1 MKLSQLLQG
10 LQVKNTY
17 NDVDVIDVTSDS
29 RVVEAGF
36 LYVCIKGA
44 TFDGHNV
51 AQEMLDKGAVAVV
64 VERDLGIDNQIIV
77 ELTIGQR

>member
-36 LYVCIKGA
+36 L
-44 TFDGHNV
+44 
-51 AQEMLDKGAVAVV
+51 
-64 VERDLGIDNQIIV
+64 
-77 ELTIGQR
+77 